1 MKNTKA
7 KITIIALILLTFLGQ
22 AVASVAMSCSHQMA
36 MDMSTMSHG
45 NMDDAISHTNMM
57 LESDK
62 QDSSQ
67 GYLMDCCQEQCK
79 CPMSG
84 CVSLSLL
91 KDTRFYAGVIAEQKI
106 SQLALVHQSQINT
119 SLYRPPIS

>member
-1 MKNTKA
+1 MRNTKA
-7 KITIIALILLTFLGQ
+7 KITIIVLMLLTFFGQ
-22 AVASVAMSCSHQMA
+22 AIASVTMSCSHEMT
-36 MDMSTMSHG
+36 MDMSTMSHD
-45 NMDDAISHTNMM
+45 NMADAISHTNMM

-67 GYLMDCCQEQCK
+67 EYLMDCCQEQCK
-79 CPMSG
+79 CSMSG

-91 KDTRFYAGVIAEQKI
+91 LHTRFNTGVIAEQKI
-106 SQLALVHQSQINT
+106 LQLALVHQSQINA

>member
-1 MKNTKA
+1 M
-7 KITIIALILLTFLGQ
+7 LLTFFGQ
-22 AVASVAMSCSHQMA
+22 AVASVTVSCSHEMT
-36 MDMSTMSHG
+36 MDMSTMSHD
-45 NMDDAISHTNMM
+45 NMADAISHTNMM
-57 LESDK
+57 LESDQ

-67 GYLMDCCQEQCK
+67 DYLMDCCQEQCK

-91 KDTRFYAGVIAEQKI
+91 LDIRYNADIIAEQKI
-106 SQLALVHQSQINT
+106 SLLSLVHQSQINA